1 MASHEMTIEPNLET
15 AFEQLAQ
22 AWRDEH
28 RFMSSVTDMV
38 LLPSYQ
44 RIIGLG
50 PNAVPLLLRELERR
64 PDQWFWAL
72 QAITAEDPVPADGR
86 GDLAKMSA
94 AWLAWGRQRGYQ
106 W

>member
-1 MASHEMTIEPNLET
+1 MASHPTTIEPNLET

-44 RIIGLG
+44 RIIGLDG
-50 PNAVPLLLRELERR
+50 SFLERR
-64 PDQWFWAL
+64 RTMRYTAL
-72 QAITAEDPVPADGR
+72 V
-86 GDLAKMSA
+86 
-94 AWLAWGRQRGYQ
+94 
-106 W
+106 